1 MTESAP
7 DSTAETA
14 AAATTARRFR
24 PKLSFAPLRSR
35 GYRLLFAAELVSVF
49 GDTFH
54 AVALPFLVYQLGG
67 GGRELGLLV
76 AGYGVC
82 RLATTPLGGILS
94 DRIGPWRVM
103 LISDLSRV
111 VFTAGIVAA
120 AVADNPSVPVIA
132 VLVAGTGLGAGLF
145 QPAAYA
151 ITPRLLPA
159 DQLQA
164 GNGLHSAASFTA
176 GMIGPGVAGL
186 VVAALSPAVAFGV
199 DAATFAVSAVCLA
212 MIGGVAR
219 GTVPPP
225 PPPPPPPPAD
235 DGSPQPGR
243 AGPDGGAP
251 PSDAPPVG
259 FWRLLRGSVLLRT
272 VLLVTAAANLTVGG
286 MVRIGLPSLSNGEL
300 AAGAGGLGGLLAA
313 FTAGSLVGGLFSAGL
328 AGLPRRGA
336 TAMLA
341 GMVLGLA
348 IAAVPFAGYLGAV
361 VALVVAGLAST
372 VTNVLVI
379 TTMQQRTAPHLL
391 GRVMSA
397 IVFAALSLFPLS
409 TVATGLV
416 VDRYGSTAVFLACG
430 ATLLAAFSFGLSRR
444 ELRHG

>member
-1 MTESAP
+1 MADSLTDSAT
-7 DSTAETA
+7 DLTSETA
-14 AAATTARRFR
+14 AGGTAATTAARRFR

-49 GDTFH
+49 GDAFH

-67 GGRELGLLV
+67 GGRELGMLV

-120 AVADNPSVPVIA
+120 AVAGDPSVPVIA

-164 GNGLHSAASFTA
+164 GNGLHSTASFTA

-186 VVAALSPAVAFGV
+186 VVAVLSPAVAFGV

-212 MIGGVAR
+212 MIGGVGR

-225 PPPPPPPPAD
+225 PPPA
-235 DGSPQPGR
+235 
-243 AGPDGGAP
+243 A
-251 PSDAPPVG
+251 DAPPVG
-259 FWRLLRGSVLLRT
+259 FWRLLRESALLRT

-361 VALVVAGLAST
+361 LALVVAGLAST

-379 TTMQQRTAPHLL
+379 TTMQQSTAPHLL

-409 TVATGLV
+409 TVTAGLV

-430 ATLLAAFSFGLSRR
+430 ATLLAAFAFGLSRR
-444 ELRHG
+444 ELRQR

>member
-1 MTESAP
+1 MGEGAVAT
-7 DSTAETA
+7 
-14 AAATTARRFR
+14 ATTTAGRFR
-24 PKLSFAPLRSR
+24 PQLSFAPLRVR

-49 GDTFH
+49 GDAFH

-67 GGRELGLLV
+67 GARELGLLV
-76 AGYGVC
+76 AGYGLC

-111 VFTAGIVAA
+111 VLTAAIVAA
-120 AVADNPSVPVIA
+120 AVAGDPSVPVVA

-151 ITPRLLPA
+151 ITPRLLPTE
-159 DQLQA
+159 QLQA
-164 GNGLHSAASFTA
+164 GNGLHTTATFAA

-199 DAATFAVSAVCLA
+199 DAVTFAVSAACLA
-212 MIGGVAR
+212 MIGGV
-219 GTVPPP
+219 
-225 PPPPPPPPAD
+225 
-235 DGSPQPGR
+235 GR
-243 AGPDGGAP
+243 ASAMPPKATSGGDGAAP
-251 PSDAPPVG
+251 AEAPIG
-259 FWRLLRGSVLLRT
+259 FWRLLRESALLRT
-272 VLLVTAAANLTVGG
+272 VLVVTAAANLTVGG
-286 MVRIGLPSLSNGEL
+286 MVRIGLPSLSNDDF

-336 TAMLA
+336 TAMLS
-341 GMVLGLA
+341 GMVLGVA
-348 IAAVPFAGYLGAV
+348 IALVPFAGYLGAV
-361 VALVVAGLAST
+361 LALVVAGLAST

-379 TTMQQRTAPHLL
+379 TIVQQSTAPHLL

-409 TVATGLV
+409 TIAAGLV
-416 VDRYGSTAVFLACG
+416 VDVYGSTAVFLATG
-430 ATLLAAFSFGLSRR
+430 ATLLAAFVYGLTRR
-444 ELRHG
+444 ELRQR

>member
-1 MTESAP
+1 MADSLTDSAT
-7 DSTAETA
+7 DSTSETA
-14 AAATTARRFR
+14 AGGTAATTAARRFR

-49 GDTFH
+49 GDAFH

-67 GGRELGLLV
+67 GGRELGMLV

-120 AVADNPSVPVIA
+120 AVAGDPSVPVIA

-164 GNGLHSAASFTA
+164 GNGLHSTASFTA

-186 VVAALSPAVAFGV
+186 VVAVLSPAVAFGV

-212 MIGGVAR
+212 MIGGVGR

-225 PPPPPPPPAD
+225 PPPA
-235 DGSPQPGR
+235 
-243 AGPDGGAP
+243 A
-251 PSDAPPVG
+251 DAPPVG
-259 FWRLLRGSVLLRT
+259 FWRLLRESALLRT

-361 VALVVAGLAST
+361 LALVVAGLAST

-379 TTMQQRTAPHLL
+379 TTLQQSTAPHLL

-409 TVATGLV
+409 TVTAGLV

-430 ATLLAAFSFGLSRR
+430 ATLLAAFAFGLSRR
-444 ELRHG
+444 ELRQR